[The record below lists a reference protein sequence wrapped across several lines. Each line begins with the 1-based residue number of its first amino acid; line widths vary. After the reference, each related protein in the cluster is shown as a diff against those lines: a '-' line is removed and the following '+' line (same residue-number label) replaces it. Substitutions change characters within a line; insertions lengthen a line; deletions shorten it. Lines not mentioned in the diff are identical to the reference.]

1 MEDREAPDRDDDPG
15 GNTDGD
21 PPDAEPAPTPP
32 SDIPTLGHIL
42 QQAVTAKESAF
53 GPLIRETA
61 DKKKL
66 TLEGFILASLKSM
79 PRGAAPGPSGN
90 TAEDLLAVIA
100 NGKQQENLLLL
111 ATRILAIIDGR
122 IPVIAMDALCP
133 V

>member
-1 MEDREAPDRDDDPG
+1 
-15 GNTDGD
+15 
-21 PPDAEPAPTPP
+21 
-32 SDIPTLGHIL
+32 
-42 QQAVTAKESAF
+42 
-53 GPLIRETA
+53 
-61 DKKKL
+61 
-66 TLEGFILASLKSM
+66 M